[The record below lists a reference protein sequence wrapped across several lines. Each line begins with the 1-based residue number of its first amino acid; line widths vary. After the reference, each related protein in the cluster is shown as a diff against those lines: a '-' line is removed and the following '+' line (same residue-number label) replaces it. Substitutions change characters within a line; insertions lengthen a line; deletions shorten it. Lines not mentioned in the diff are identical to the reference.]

1 MTGMSFWRQYWGR
14 KAGFLT
20 MKKAIKLFICSILLL
35 ACIPSVGAK
44 AATRCRVIIPDY
56 EIELFGGPIYYRDS
70 LYPFISYKD
79 ITYFPMTYD
88 YCRALGL
95 STYWDADDGLYI
107 AHTGVKGTLP
117 IYETANNY
125 SKLWAYYPSYNIY
138 VNGKAIDN
146 LELDYPLLNFRG
158 VTYFPM
164 TYDFSKEFFWDLSFT
179 PEKFTIK
186 NENENR
192 SAYLYKTKDGSTV
205 FEIDTWE
212 TYYKEPDFIYTVYP
226 TLATRNEKTE
236 YYRLNTDELT
246 IESISEAEKAPTSM
260 FEDFT
265 FERIEVSEQDGKFF
279 VDGLEIK
286 ELDFDAFK
294 ETYLA
299 HYADAK
305 FSLLASKMSSD
316 ELVFY
321 EIDKLAHY
329 STNVNV
335 TSKSSMTYIKI
346 GEELVPFRYQAT
358 PEESICVDGNIYF
371 TARRYMR
378 TLMTH
383 YSDQSMLFMQKGGTD
398 KPISLSEEYGIY
410 HAEILGSS
418 GDKLYLKLTF
428 SSPEGSQ
435 EINIADSGYYT
446 FDGENLVKIH
456 SYLPCGYEIFKDD
469 GTIYTVDFF
478 RKEIKKLS

>member
-1 MTGMSFWRQYWGR
+1 
-14 KAGFLT
+14 
-20 MKKAIKLFICSILLL
+20 MKKTIKLFLYVLLL
-35 ACIPSVGAK
+35 LVCIPPVSTK
-44 AATRCRVIIPDY
+44 AAAKCQVIIPDY

-95 STYWDADDGLYI
+95 STYWHADDGLYI
-107 AHTGVKGTLP
+107 AHTGVKATLP

-125 SKLWAYYPSYNIY
+125 SKLWAEYPSYNIY

-164 TYDFSKEFFWDLSFT
+164 THDFSKEFFWNLSFT
-179 PEKFTIK
+179 PEKFTIN
-186 NENENR
+186 NEKENC

-205 FEIDTWE
+205 FAIDTWE

-236 YYRLNTDELT
+236 YYRLNTEALT

-265 FERIEVSEQDGKFF
+265 FENAEVLEQDGKFF
-279 VDGLEIK
+279 TDGMEIK
-286 ELDFDAFK
+286 ELDFDSFK

-299 HYADAK
+299 IDADAK
-305 FSLLASKMSSD
+305 FSLYASKRSSD

-321 EIDKLAHY
+321 HIEKLAQY
-329 STNVNV
+329 ATNVNL
-335 TSKSSMTYIKI
+335 SSRSETYYIKI
-346 GEELVPFRYQAT
+346 GEELFPFRYQAT

-371 TARRYMR
+371 TARRYIR

-383 YSDQSMLFMQKGGTD
+383 YSDQSMLFMQKDGTS

-410 HAEILGSS
+410 HAEILGKS

-428 SSPEGSQ
+428 TTENQ

-446 FDGENLVKIH
+446 FDGEKLVKIH
-456 SYLPCGYEIFKDD
+456 SFLPCDYEIFKDN
-469 GTIYTVDFF
+469 GTIYAVDFF
-478 RKEIKKLS
+478 RKEINKIEFDN

>member
-1 MTGMSFWRQYWGR
+1 
-14 KAGFLT
+14 
-20 MKKAIKLFICSILLL
+20 MKKAIKLFLCFLLL
-35 ACIPSVGAK
+35 LVCIPSASAK
-44 AATRCRVIIPDY
+44 AAKKCQVIIPDY

-95 STYWDADDGLYI
+95 STYWNVEDGLYI
-107 AHTGVKGTLP
+107 AHTGSKGTLP

-125 SKLWAYYPSYNIY
+125 SKLWAQFPSYNIY

-146 LELDYPLLNFRG
+146 LSLDYPLLNFRG

-186 NENENR
+186 NEKEN
-192 SAYLYKTKDGSTV
+192 SGAYLYETKDGSTV
-205 FEIDTWE
+205 FEINTWE

-226 TLATRNEKTE
+226 TLSTRNEKTE
-236 YYRLNTDELT
+236 YYKLNTEELT
-246 IESISEAEKAPTSM
+246 IESISETEVGEKAPTIM
-260 FEDFT
+260 FEDFS
-265 FERIEVSEQDGKFF
+265 FENAEVLEQDGKFF
-279 VDGLEIK
+279 VDTTEIK

-299 HYADAK
+299 NYPNAK
-305 FSLLASKMSSD
+305 FSLSASKISSN

-321 EIDKLAHY
+321 EITKTALY

-335 TSKSSMTYIKI
+335 TSSSYMTYIKI
-346 GEELVPFRYQAT
+346 GEELFPFQMQT
-358 PEESICVDGNIYF
+358 VPEESICVGENNYF
-371 TARRYMR
+371 TAKRYVKTIMR
-378 TLMTH
+378 H
-383 YSDQSMLFMQKGGTD
+383 YSEQSMLFMQKNGTD

-410 HAEILGSS
+410 HAEILGKS
-418 GDKLYLKLTF
+418 GDKLYLWLTF
-428 SSPEGSQ
+428 NSPEENQ

-446 FDGENLVKIH
+446 FDGEKLVKIH
-456 SYLPCGYEIFKDD
+456 SYVPCDYVIFKDD

-478 RKEIKKLS
+478 RKEIKKLF

>member
-1 MTGMSFWRQYWGR
+1 
-14 KAGFLT
+14 
-20 MKKAIKLFICSILLL
+20 MKKLAVLFSIIILCFTSN
-35 ACIPSVGAK
+35 AYAK
-44 AATRCRVIIPDY
+44 ETAKCRVIIPDY
-56 EIELFGGPIYYRDS
+56 EIELFGGPIYYQDS

-95 STYWDADDGLYI
+95 TTYWDADDGLYI
-107 AHTGVKGTLP
+107 AHTGDNGTLP
-117 IYETANNY
+117 TYETANNF

-138 VNGKAIDN
+138 VNGKPIDN
-146 LELDYPLLNFRG
+146 MRLDYPLLNFRG

-164 TYDFSKEFFWDLSFT
+164 TYDFSKEFFWDLSFS

-186 NENENR
+186 NEKENYG
-192 SAYLYKTKDGSTV
+192 AYLYTNKEGSTI
-205 FEIDTWE
+205 FEIYTWE

-236 YYRLNTDELT
+236 YYRLDTESLT
-246 IESISEAEKAPTSM
+246 IESISEAEAGEQAPTTM

-265 FERIEVSEQDGKFF
+265 FERAEVLEQDGKFF
-279 VDGLEIK
+279 VDTMEIK

-294 ETYLA
+294 EIYLA
-299 HYADAK
+299 KDADAK
-305 FSLLASKMSSD
+305 FSLYASKISSD

-321 EIDKLAHY
+321 EIEKVAQY
-329 STNVNV
+329 TANVNL
-335 TSKSSMTYIKI
+335 SSGVETKYIKI
-346 GEELVPFRYQAT
+346 GEELFPFCYQAT
-358 PEESICVDGNIYF
+358 PEESICVGGNIYF
-371 TARRYMR
+371 TARRYTR

-428 SSPEGSQ
+428 NLPAESQ

-446 FDGENLVKIH
+446 FDGQNLVKIH

-478 RKEIKKLS
+478 RKEIDKIDFVN

>member
-1 MTGMSFWRQYWGR
+1 
-14 KAGFLT
+14 
-20 MKKAIKLFICSILLL
+20 MKKTIKLFLYILLL
-35 ACIPSVGAK
+35 LVCIPSVSAK
-44 AATRCRVIIPDY
+44 AAAKCRVIIPDY

-107 AHTGVKGTLP
+107 AHTGGKGTLP

-146 LELDYPLLNFRG
+146 SRLDYPLLNFRG

-186 NENENR
+186 NEKENC

-205 FEIDTWE
+205 FEIYTWE

-236 YYRLNTDELT
+236 YYRLNTQELT
-246 IESISEAEKAPTSM
+246 IESISEAEVGEKVPNQM

-265 FERIEVSEQDGKFF
+265 FENAEVSERDGKFF
-279 VDGLEIK
+279 VDGMEIK
-286 ELDFDAFK
+286 DFDFDAFK

-299 HYADAK
+299 KDADAK
-305 FSLLASKMSSD
+305 FSLYASKKSSD

-321 EIDKLAHY
+321 YIEKIAQY
-329 STNVNV
+329 TTNVNL
-335 TSKSSMTYIKI
+335 SSRSETYYIKI
-346 GEELVPFRYQAT
+346 GEELFPFRYQAT

-398 KPISLSEEYGIY
+398 KPISISEEYGIY

-418 GDKLYLKLTF
+418 DDKLYLKLTF
-428 SSPEGSQ
+428 TSPEESH

-456 SYLPCGYEIFKDD
+456 SYLPCDYEIFKDD
-469 GTIYTVDFF
+469 GTLYMVDLF
-478 RKEIKKLS
+478 RKEINKLDFVN

>member
-1 MTGMSFWRQYWGR
+1 
-14 KAGFLT
+14 
-20 MKKAIKLFICSILLL
+20 MKKAIKLFICSLLL
-35 ACIPSVGAK
+35 LVCIPSVSAK
-44 AATRCRVIIPDY
+44 AVKKCQVIIPDY
-56 EIELFGGPIYYRDS
+56 EIELFGGPIYYQDS

-95 STYWDADDGLYI
+95 STYWDAEDGLYI
-107 AHTGVKGTLP
+107 AHTGSEGTLP

-125 SKLWAYYPSYNIY
+125 SKLWAQFPSYNIY
-138 VNGKAIDN
+138 VNGKKLDN
-146 LELDYPLLNFRG
+146 KKLDYPLLNFRG

-186 NENENR
+186 NEKENC

-205 FEIDTWE
+205 FEINTWE

-236 YYRLNTDELT
+236 YYRLNTEALT
-246 IESISEAEKAPTSM
+246 IESISEAEQAPTSM

-265 FERIEVSEQDGKFF
+265 SERIEVSEQDGKFF
-279 VDGLEIK
+279 VDGMEIK

-299 HYADAK
+299 KDADAK
-305 FSLLASKMSSD
+305 FSLYASKKSSD

-321 EIDKLAHY
+321 YIEKRAQY
-329 STNVNV
+329 ATNVSV
-335 TSKSSMTYIKI
+335 SSRSEMYYIKI

-358 PEESICVDGNIYF
+358 PEESICVGGNIYF
-371 TARRYMR
+371 TARKYMR

-383 YSDQSMLFMQKGGTD
+383 YSDQSMLFMKKDG
-398 KPISLSEEYGIY
+398 KSEPISLSEEYGIY
-410 HAEILGSS
+410 HAEILGKS

-428 SSPEGSQ
+428 TLPEESQ

-456 SYLPCGYEIFKDD
+456 SYVPCGYEIFKDD
-469 GTIYTVDFF
+469 GTIYAVDFF
-478 RKEIKKLS
+478 RKEIKKVDFDN

>member
-1 MTGMSFWRQYWGR
+1 
-14 KAGFLT
+14 
-20 MKKAIKLFICSILLL
+20 MKKTIKLFLYILLL
-35 ACIPSVGAK
+35 LVCIPSVSAK
-44 AATRCRVIIPDY
+44 AATKCRVIIPDY

-95 STYWDADDGLYI
+95 STYWDADNGLYI
-107 AHTGVKGTLP
+107 AHTGGKGTLP

-138 VNGKAIDN
+138 VNGKSIDN
-146 LELDYPLLNFRG
+146 SSLDYPLLNFRG

-186 NENENR
+186 NEKENCG
-192 SAYLYKTKDGSTV
+192 AYLYKTKDGSTV
-205 FEIDTWE
+205 FEINTWE

-236 YYRLNTDELT
+236 YYRLNTQELT
-246 IESISEAEKAPTSM
+246 IESISEAEVGEKAPTTM
-260 FEDFT
+260 FEDFS
-265 FERIEVSEQDGKFF
+265 FERAEVSEQDGKFF
-279 VDGLEIK
+279 VDGMEIK

-294 ETYLA
+294 ETYLTN
-299 HYADAK
+299 YADAK
-305 FSLLASKMSSD
+305 FSLSASKMSSD

-321 EIDKLAHY
+321 SITKTALY

-335 TSKSSMTYIKI
+335 SSTSNMTYIKI
-346 GEELVPFRYQAT
+346 GEELFPFRYQTT
-358 PEESICVDGNIYF
+358 PEESICVGDNIYF
-371 TARRYMR
+371 TAKSYVKTIMS
-378 TLMTH
+378 H
-383 YSDQSMLFMQKGGTD
+383 YSDQSMLFMQKNGTNE
-398 KPISLSEEYGIY
+398 PISLSEKYGIF
-410 HAEILGSS
+410 HTDILGSS

-428 SSPEGSQ
+428 TSPAESQ

-456 SYLPCGYEIFKDD
+456 SYFPCGYEIFKDD
-469 GTIYTVDFF
+469 GTIYAVDFF
-478 RKEIKKLS
+478 RKEINKIDFDN

>member
-1 MTGMSFWRQYWGR
+1 
-14 KAGFLT
+14 
-20 MKKAIKLFICSILLL
+20 MKKNIKLFLFLLL
-35 ACIPSVGAK
+35 LLVCIPSVSAK
-44 AATRCRVIIPDY
+44 AATKCRVIIPDY

-125 SKLWAYYPSYNIY
+125 SKLWAQFPSYNIY

-192 SAYLYKTKDGSTV
+192 SAYLYETKDGSTI
-205 FEIDTWE
+205 FEIITWE

-226 TLATRNEKTE
+226 TLAIRNEKTE
-236 YYRLNTDELT
+236 YYRLNTKELT
-246 IESISEAEKAPTSM
+246 IESISEAEVGEKAPTTM
-260 FEDFT
+260 FEDFS
-265 FERIEVSEQDGKFF
+265 FERAEVSEQDGKFF
-279 VDGLEIK
+279 VDGMEIK

-294 ETYLA
+294 ETYLSN
-299 HYADAK
+299 YADAK
-305 FSLLASKMSSD
+305 FSLSASKMSSD

-321 EIDKLAHY
+321 SITKTALY

-335 TSKSSMTYIKI
+335 SSTSNMTYIKI
-346 GEELVPFRYQAT
+346 GEKLLPFRSQTT
-358 PEESICVDGNIYF
+358 PEESICVGDNIYF
-371 TARRYMR
+371 TAKSYVKTIMS
-378 TLMTH
+378 H
-383 YSDQSMLFMQKGGTD
+383 YSEQSNLFMQKDGTN
-398 KPISLSEEYGIY
+398 KPISLSEEYGIFD
-410 HAEILGSS
+410 AKILGSS

-428 SSPEGSQ
+428 ASPTGSQ

-456 SYLPCGYEIFKDD
+456 SYFPCGYEIFKDD
-469 GTIYTVDFF
+469 GTIYAVDFF
-478 RKEIKKLS
+478 RKEINKIDFDN